1 MRTPLETKEALLS
14 QITEMRNIVSFTK
27 LKLTKS
33 VKDIPD
39 GEELWKAMFQLADI
53 WDKKLQIEAE
63 LAETINWYNPIEG
76 LMMLDH
82 FRQTVSEMN
91 FPTIPDIPEK

>member
-33 VKDIPD
+33 VKAIPD

-63 LAETINWYNPIEG
+63 LAETIDWYNPFEAI
-76 LMMLDH
+76 MLLKH
-82 FRQTVSEMN
+82 FEQMLSEMN
-91 FPTIPDIPEK
+91 FPAPPDMDK

>member
-14 QITEMRNIVSFTK
+14 QITEMRNVVSFTK

-63 LAETINWYNPIEG
+63 LAEEINWFNPIEA
-76 LMMLDH
+76 LMLLKH
-82 FRQTVSEMN
+82 FEQMISEME
-91 FPTIPDIPEK
+91 FPKPPNMEK